1 MPSQFPTLTSKLYAG
16 QAGQA
21 RQGTVR
27 LLSQSSKLTFGLTIL
42 GVRSCLSW
50 GVTGNADGTQ

>member
-1 MPSQFPTLTSKLYAG
+1 MPSQFPTLTSKLY
-16 QAGQA
+16 AGQA